1 MTTVQPGTRMTLAEY
16 RAMPETDGGVWELAD
31 GELYRMPPPTY
42 DHQNLIDFLVSMI
55 NLFQME
61 LVAPIGCAVS
71 GIGIALSDQR
81 SPTPDMVYLRAER
94 AHLIQGSFVE
104 GIPDIVVEVLSRDRA
119 RDLVT
124 KRRWYAEAG
133 IPEYWILDPAN
144 DALSV
149 LELHG
154 DAYTER
160 AALGRG
166 NILTAPTIPGF
177 RLQLEK
183 LFNNPLRYLPI
194 QGR

>member
-1 MTTVQPGTRMTLAEY
+1 MTLAEY
-16 RAMPETDGGVWELAD
+16 RALPESEGVWELAD

-104 GIPDIVVEVLSRDRA
+104 GIPGHCCRGFVHRPGAGFGDQAAVV
-119 RDLVT
+119 
-124 KRRWYAEAG
+124 RRG
-133 IPEYWILDPAN
+133 RHPGILD
-144 DALSV
+144 
-149 LELHG
+149 
-154 DAYTER
+154 T
-160 AALGRG
+160 
-166 NILTAPTIPGF
+166 
-177 RLQLEK
+177 
-183 LFNNPLRYLPI
+183 
-194 QGR
+194 